1 VDRGCPAAGLLDV
14 VRATVPLGDG
24 RAGCDEELYRV
35 GEEHVALMVREKLG
49 DTDNRLDVFRVN
61 VYRVRNGKIV
71 EIRIF
76 EGDQYA
82 MDEYTSDI
90 TSG

>member
-1 VDRGCPAAGLLDV
+1 MKSYIAWARNM
-14 VRATVPLGDG
+14 
-24 RAGCDEELYRV
+24 
-35 GEEHVALMVREKLG
+35 LMVREKLG
-49 DTDNRLDVFRVN
+49 DTDNRLDLFRVN